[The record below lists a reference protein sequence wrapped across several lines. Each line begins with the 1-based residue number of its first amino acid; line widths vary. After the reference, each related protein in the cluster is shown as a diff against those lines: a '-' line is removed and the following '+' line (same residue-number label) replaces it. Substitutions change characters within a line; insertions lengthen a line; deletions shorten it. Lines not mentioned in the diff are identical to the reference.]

1 MNAVLGDIAHVVVAM
16 YMLYGKSTENIV
28 IHPKGSYSTV
38 IDYSTKTTYNLYNM
52 EYDINHRFM
61 NVKGDRKNFTKA
73 ISLLLEFVFFIRID
87 CRAVKTLI
95 HHGETRFKY
104 TAKYPIENN
113 AVAGFVVKK

>member
-73 ISLLLEFVFFIRID
+73 ISLLLEFIFLSGLIVELSKPLYITERPALNILQNILL
-87 CRAVKTLI
+87 KTTL
-95 HHGETRFKY
+95 
-104 TAKYPIENN
+104 
-113 AVAGFVVKK
+113 